1 MMNRIYKYFCSLAI
15 GCFAASA
22 TATTILPSAD
32 TIMVS
37 DVDLQSAAQ
46 TTDVTPTEGML
57 HNVDT
62 QVDGWYMR
70 KYMRVD
76 STLYTNENPIFP
88 REVYMDRLRRL
99 PNIVE
104 MPYNDVV
111 QDYINHY
118 TGRLRRSVSFML
130 GVQNFYVPLFEEALE
145 AEGVPL
151 ELKYLPVVE
160 SAFDPMA
167 TSHVGAAGL
176 WQFMVPTAKHYGMT
190 VNSLIDER
198 RDPIKSSRAAA
209 KYLKDLYNSFGDWT
223 LAIAA
228 YNCGRNNVLKAIK
241 RAGGARDYWAI
252 YPYLPR
258 ETRGLR
264 AGFHRGELRDDLLL
278 RPQNSGDEDD
288 RAGRNRHG
296 GGDAQS
302 SPWTGGGGLQ
312 LRLRNG
318 AGHEPAISHGRGAR
332 QLAALCAEIA
342 HDGDRSFLAT
352 R

>member
-1 MMNRIYKYFCSLAI
+1 
-15 GCFAASA
+15 
-22 TATTILPSAD
+22 
-32 TIMVS
+32 
-37 DVDLQSAAQ
+37 
-46 TTDVTPTEGML
+46 ML

-209 KYLKDLYNSFGDWT
+209 EIPQRSLQFVRRLDTGHRGLQLRSQQRAQSHQTCRRCARLLGDLS
-223 LAIAA
+223 LSAP
-228 YNCGRNNVLKAIK
+228 RNP
-241 RAGGARDYWAI
+241 W
-252 YPYLPR
+252 
-258 ETRGLR
+258 LR

-318 AGHEPAISHGRGAR
+318 GRP
-332 QLAALCAEIA
+332 
-342 HDGDRSFLAT
+342 
-352 R
+352 